1 MATNGEVRLEAI
13 KRELELQDREWAQAM
28 DTLARMGDAL
38 LAIPQA
44 WLDEMDLLVQPSQPA
59 VAGIRA

>member
-1 MATNGEVRLEAI
+1 MATNREVQLEAI
-13 KRELELQDREWAQAM
+13 KRELELQDGEWAQATE
-28 DTLARMGDAL
+28 TLAQMGDAL

-44 WLDEMDLLVQPSQPA
+44 WLDEIDLLVQPSHPA